1 MYQPIEKRVREALAA
16 FIRAKYGI
24 EINVVAER
32 PPKIEM
38 GEIASPVCFELAK
51 RLKRAP
57 RQIAQEIAAT
67 IGKIDGVERIEIA
80 GGGYLNAFLDRAA
93 FLTRTFAESRRQPT
107 SASADGPK
115 AIVEHTAINP
125 NKAAHIGHLR
135 NAVIG
140 DTFVRLLR
148 QTGRRVE
155 VQNYIDNTGVQV
167 ADVILGF
174 LHREKLSLA
183 DVQALAAE
191 KEPRFDYR
199 CWDLYAR
206 VTQYLAEDKTRLELR
221 GQVMKEIEAGHG
233 PVAEMAEFVSQTI
246 LHAHL
251 KTMDR
256 LGIDYDLLSRES
268 EVLGM
273 KFWDAAFQMLRE
285 RGAIRMATSGKQ
297 AGCWI
302 MPLGDATEGDAE
314 AAEGAEAEA
323 KIIVRSNGTV
333 TYVGKDIAYH
343 LWKFGLLERDFRYER
358 FHEHPDGHVAWATSM
373 HGQESG
379 GAVPKFGNAQE
390 VFNVIDSRQ
399 KYPQQ
404 VVREGLRALG
414 FEEQANHLT
423 HIAYDVV
430 GLTPRCAVE
439 LGYTVTEE
447 DAKRPYIEMSG
458 RKGQGVKADDLLDQ
472 MEKHALAE
480 VDARHREFSDVERA
494 SVAHAIGI
502 GALRYFLL
510 KYTRGTIIAFDFK
523 DALSFEGETGPYVQY
538 AVVRINGIV
547 RKGAEQNPEFESADL
562 DNLARL
568 EAGQVDVARFLDGP
582 NDDLWSIILLAGSLD
597 SRIEAAVTAQEPAFV
612 AKYAFELA
620 QAFNVFYHKHHILS
634 EQNAEKRAFLL
645 RVAQLVK
652 DQLVAA
658 MALLGIEAPEKM

>member
-1 MYQPIEKRVREALAA
+1 VYQQIEKKFRDALAA
-16 FIRAKYGI
+16 FIQAKYGVEANI
-24 EINVVAER
+24 VTER
-32 PPKIEM
+32 PPRLEM

-51 RLKRAP
+51 KLKRAP
-57 RQIAQEIAAT
+57 RQIAQEIAST
-67 IGKIDGVERIEIA
+67 IGKIEGVDRVEIA
-80 GGGYLNAFLDRAA
+80 GGGYLNAFLDRPAFFRAA
-93 FLTRTFAESRRQPT
+93 CAQAGREAVAATP
-107 SASADGPK
+107 SAPK

-148 QTGRRVE
+148 HIGRRVE
-155 VQNYIDNTGVQV
+155 IQNYIDNTGVQV

-174 LHREKLSLA
+174 IHLEKKTLA
-183 DVQALAAE
+183 DVRAIAAQ
-191 KEPRFDYR
+191 PRFDCY

-206 VTQYLAEDKTRLELR
+206 VTQFLEEDKSRMALR
-221 GQVMKEIEAGHG
+221 GQMMKEIEEGHG
-233 PVAEMAEFVSQTI
+233 PVAEMAEFVSTTI

-251 KTMDR
+251 VTMDR

-268 EVLGM
+268 EILGM
-273 KFWDAAFQMLRE
+273 KFWDAAFQMLKE
-285 RGAIRMATSGKQ
+285 RGAIRLATSGKQ

-302 MPLGDATEGDAE
+302 MPLSDAPEPDPAATDA
-314 AAEGAEAEA
+314 AEAEA

-343 LWKFGLLERDFRYER
+343 LWKFGLLERDFRYAR

-373 HGQESG
+373 QGQESG
-379 GAVPKFGNAQE
+379 GAVPKFGKARE

-414 FEEQANHLT
+414 FDAQADRLI

-430 GLTPRCAVE
+430 GFTPRCAAE

-447 DAKRPYIEMSG
+447 DAKRLYIEMSG
-458 RKGQGVKADDLLDQ
+458 RKGQGVKADDLIDE
-472 MEKHALAE
+472 MKKHALAE
-480 VDARHREFSDVERA
+480 VDARHRDFSDVERNSTA
-494 SVAHAIGI
+494 QAIAI

-510 KYTRGTIIAFDFK
+510 KFTRSTIIAFDFK

-538 AVVRINGIV
+538 AVVRVNGIL
-547 RKGAEQNPEFESADL
+547 RKGAEKNPEFDAEDL
-562 DNLARL
+562 AQAARL
-568 EAGQVDVARFLDGP
+568 EAGQIDVGPFLRAP
-582 NDDLWSIILLAGSLD
+582 NDDLWSIVLVAGSLGA
-597 SRIEAAVTAQEPAFV
+597 RIEAAVGAQEPAFL

-620 QAFNVFYHKHHILS
+620 QTFNVFYHKHHILS
-634 EQNAEKRAFLL
+634 EKDAEKRAFLL

-658 MALLGIEAPEKM
+658 LALLGVTAPEKM